1 MKLHLLVLAGLVA
14 FGGVLVGCGEDDTP
28 PTDAEQRTQQGMDT
42 MTDGIDQTMDGLG
55 DQMQD
60 STAQGRVWAAI
71 VGDTE
76 IASAGIDIHVDGNE
90 LHLHGHVPT
99 EAQKAKAEQVA
110 NANVDDGMVVINML
124 EIQPEDE

>member
-1 MKLHLLVLAGLVA
+1 
-14 FGGVLVGCGEDDTP
+14 
-28 PTDAEQRTQQGMDT
+28 MDT